1 MEQKKK
7 ENKYLNKKK
16 IKKKN
21 VIRRKN
27 AVLYPLYKA
36 FSWDLL
42 CYYSIEYLFLTITK
56 GITPSQVLILTSVY
70 VFSKL
75 LFEIPSVILAEYLGN
90 KKSVILGNL
99 FVFTGIIILICAPN
113 FSVVCIYQILIAIGY
128 DIKTI
133 CEGNLLYDSV
143 ATKGGDGLYTR
154 LESKGATSYYALDA
168 TLSLIAGYLFV
179 INNYIPMIICAICL
193 FIAVVLSINFKEIHT
208 VKSKKKVAT
217 FIKEYKRDIS
227 TSIKFIIKSKRMK
240 AFVLFASVFYALIKI
255 MTTYRS
261 NLLTELNVGAEQF
274 SIIIASLSLIAA
286 VSSAYSQ
293 KLQDKLKNKMLTFI
307 SISFIISWIII
318 SVVAMKFSNTI
329 ALPIILL
336 LYVINRSGEAQWY
349 IVKDK
354 YLRNF
359 TRAKT
364 RAKITFAFEM
374 IVCLTTGI
382 ISLIGA
388 KILDNVNIKYAI
400 LLVSLGGLAIM
411 IVILDYMRKRFGL
424 KPKQYAKEDIRF
436 N

>member
-1 MEQKKK
+1 MELKEKAKEKIKERKKV
-7 ENKYLNKKK
+7 NKY
-16 IKKKN
+16 
-21 VIRRKN
+21 RRKN
-27 AVLYPLYKA
+27 ALIYPLYKA

-56 GITPSQVLILTSVY
+56 GITPGEVLVLTSIY
-70 VFSKL
+70 VFAKL
-75 LFEIPSVILAEYLGN
+75 IFEIPIVIFTEYVG
-90 KKSVILGNL
+90 KRKSLILGN
-99 FVFTGIIILICAPN
+99 FFIFIGIILLIFAPN
-113 FSVVCIYQILIAIGY
+113 FFVICIYQILAAIGY

-133 CEGNLLYDSV
+133 CDGNLLYDSV

-154 LESKGATSYYALDA
+154 LESKGATSYYVLDA
-168 TLSLIAGYLFV
+168 TLSLMAGYLFV

-193 FIAVVLSINFKEIHT
+193 FIALVLSINLKEIHT

-217 FIKEYKRDIS
+217 FVKEYKSDIS
-227 TSIKFIIKSKRMK
+227 ASIKFIIKSKRMK

-255 MTTYRS
+255 MDTYRS
-261 NLLTELNVGAEQF
+261 SLITELNVGAEQF

-307 SISFIISWIII
+307 SISFIFSWIVIA
-318 SVVAMKFSNTI
+318 VVAMKFSNTI
-329 ALPIILL
+329 ALPIILF
-336 LYVINRSGEAQWY
+336 LYVINKIDTAQWY

-374 IVCLTTGI
+374 IVCLTAGI

-400 LLVSLGGLAIM
+400 LLVSLGGLAII

-424 KPKQYAKEDIRF
+424 KPKEYAKEDIRF

>member
-27 AVLYPLYKA
+27 AILYPLYKA

-56 GITPSQVLILTSVY
+56 GITPGQVLVSTAIYAFAKVI
-70 VFSKL
+70 
-75 LFEIPSVILAEYLGN
+75 FEIPIVIFTEYVG
-90 KKSVILGNL
+90 KRKSLILGN
-99 FVFTGIIILICAPN
+99 FFIFIGIVLLIFAPN
-113 FSVVCIYQILIAIGY
+113 FFVVCIYQILTAIGY
-128 DIKTI
+128 DIKAI
-133 CEGNLLYDSV
+133 CDGNLLYDSV

-154 LESKGATSYYALDA
+154 LESKGATLYYALDA
-168 TLSLIAGYLFV
+168 TLSLMAGYLFV

-193 FIAVVLSINFKEIHT
+193 FIAVVLSINLKEIHT
-208 VKSKKKVAT
+208 VKSKKKVVT
-217 FIKEYKRDIS
+217 FIKEYKRDIF

>member
-56 GITPSQVLILTSVY
+56 GIMPSQVLILTSVY

-143 ATKGGDGLYTR
+143 ATKGGDGLYTK
-154 LESKGATSYYALDA
+154 LESKGSTIYYAIDA
-168 TLSLIAGYLFV
+168 TLSLTAGYFFV
-179 INNYIPMIICAICL
+179 INNYIPVIMCAICL
-193 FIAVVLSINFKEIHT
+193 FIALILSVNLEDVHT
-208 VKSKKKVAT
+208 VKKKKKMPV
-217 FIKEYKRDIS
+217 FVREYKKDIS
-227 TSIKFIIKSKRMK
+227 NSLKFIIKSQRMRS
-240 AFVLFASVFYALIKI
+240 FVIFASFFYALIKI
-255 MTTYRS
+255 MDTCKS

-274 SIIIASLSLIAA
+274 SIILAILSLIAA
-286 VSSAYSQ
+286 ISSAYSKKIQ
-293 KLQDKLKNKMLTFI
+293 KKLKNKMLTAI
-307 SISFIISWIII
+307 SISFIASWIII
-318 SVVAMKFSNTI
+318 AVVSIKFYNTI
-329 ALPIILL
+329 SLPIILL
-336 LYVINRSGEAQWY
+336 LYVVNKIDVAQWY
-349 IVKDK
+349 IAKEK

-374 IVCLTTGI
+374 IVCLSTGLL
-382 ISLIGA
+382 SLIGA
-388 KILDNVNIKYAI
+388 KILDLVNIKYAI
-400 LLVSLGGLAIM
+400 LVISLGALAIM
-411 IVILDYMRKRFGL
+411 IVVLDYMKKRFGL

>member
-1 MEQKKK
+1 M
-7 ENKYLNKKK
+7 
-16 IKKKN
+16 
-21 VIRRKN
+21 
-27 AVLYPLYKA
+27 
-36 FSWDLL
+36 

-168 TLSLIAGYLFV
+168 TLSLMAGYLFV